1 MIISTYIYIIFIG
14 HYNNILEG
22 HNLLPFG
29 NSTGDHV
36 VQRVDDGFS
45 DPLIL
50 NQPFIFFGRSYNQ
63 VIVSALI

>member
-1 MIISTYIYIIFIG
+1 M
-14 HYNNILEG
+14 HNNILEG
-22 HNLLPFG
+22 HNHQHLLPFG
-29 NSTGDHV
+29 NSIGDHV

-50 NQPFIFFGRSYNQ
+50 DQSFVFFGRSYNQ